1 MPRIIGAFVSSLA
14 VLGFVSMAAAAPVA
28 TDIVAK
34 VSSRDLVE
42 KVDFKCRK
50 VEGGKI
56 VCGSTKGNKNKDRDD
71 DDDDQKGKGEGKGKG
86 KQEDSGLSECTIQT
100 PNSGGGCKNGTWKC
114 EKMKSGKKCCG
125 CVPNKNAPTGGG
137 GAQPTCE
144 SQCAAKC
151 APLIGAEDHGV
162 CISECKFN
170 KFVPACK

>member
-1 MPRIIGAFVSSLA
+1 MPRIVLAILVSA
-14 VLGFVSMAAAAPVA
+14 VTVLGFASMAPASALLPKAPSLQPPNVLLQV
-28 TDIVAK
+28 DSKCKRVDGK
-34 VSSRDLVE
+34 LVGDC
-42 KVDFKCRK
+42 KKS
-50 VEGGKI
+50 GK
-56 VCGSTKGNKNKDRDD
+56 KHRDD
-71 DDDDQKGKGEGKGKG
+71 DDDDDDDHQKGKGKGKG
-86 KQEDSGLSECTIQT
+86 KQEDSGLTECTIQT

-125 CVPNKNAPTGGG
+125 CVPNKNAPGGG

-151 APLIGAEDHGV
+151 APFAGAEDHGV